1 MENFIF
7 CAKPLVEAKNLT
19 FLSTRISCSEVSY
32 QKVLSGK
39 FHKTHRKTSAMAS
52 FFSKVAGQSLQ
63 FY

>member
-7 CAKPLVEAKNLT
+7 CAMPLVEAKNLT
-19 FLSTRISCSEVSY
+19 FLSTRISRPELSY
-32 QKVLSGK
+32 QKGLSGK
-39 FHKTHRKTSAMAS
+39 FHKIHRKTSAMAS